1 MAMNSSIRI
10 GSTPQDSPATIT
22 VEAKHNSRR
31 SWVIICAI
39 VLVFAS
45 LVTYRIISRLRT
57 SATVRAETT
66 QMSASSVSVVTSE
79 RSAALQEI
87 VLPGNVQPFTS
98 APIYARTNGY
108 LKAWYAD
115 IGAHVK
121 KGQLLAVIETPE
133 VDQQLQQSR
142 SNLAT
147 SVANLRLSEITKNR
161 YQGLLATHAVAQQD
175 VDNALGTY
183 NANKSVVEA
192 NQANVK
198 QLETLQSFE
207 RIYAP
212 FDGIITARNTD
223 VGQLINSGNS
233 GNVNA
238 DLFHISQPGK
248 LRVYVNVPEQYSQ
261 AAAPGLAA
269 QLTLAEFP
277 GRQFQGKL
285 VRTSESINY
294 ATRTLIAEIDVDNPS
309 GELLS
314 GAYAEVHLKVP
325 GQASSYVVPASAL
338 IFRSQG
344 LQVAVVKNGVAILTP
359 VIPGHDYG
367 EKIEIMSGLQAGDE
381 VITNPPD
388 SLLSGEKVQVVR
400 PAGQPNTVATG
411 SAS

>member
-1 MAMNSSIRI
+1 MTMESATQNNPLHQYP
-10 GSTPQDSPATIT
+10 GSDVAQTP
-22 VEAKHNSRR
+22 HRSRR
-31 SWVIICAI
+31 SWIIACAI
-39 VLVFAS
+39 FLVFAGIFA
-45 LVTYRIISRLRT
+45 YGIISRFRHA
-57 SATVRAETT
+57 ATVRGETT
-66 QMSASSVSVVTSE
+66 QMSVPSVSVATPE
-79 RSAALQEI
+79 RSAPLQEI
-87 VLPGNVQPFTS
+87 VLPGNAQPFTS

-108 LKAWYAD
+108 LKTWYAD

-147 SVANLRLSEITKNR
+147 SEANLKLSEITKNR

-175 VDNALGTY
+175 VDNAVGTY
-183 NANKSVVEA
+183 NANKSIVEA

-207 RIYAP
+207 KIYAP

-223 VGQLINSGNS
+223 VGQLISAGNS
-233 GNVNA
+233 GSVKT

-261 AAAPGLAA
+261 AATPGLTAD
-269 QLTLAEFP
+269 LSLAEFP
-277 GRQFQGKL
+277 GRQFRGKL

-294 ATRTLIAEIDVDNPS
+294 ATRTLIAEIEVDNPS

-314 GAYAEVHLKVP
+314 GAYTEVHLKVS
-325 GQASSYVVPASAL
+325 GQTSAYMVPVSAL

-344 LQVAVVKNGVAILTP
+344 LQIAVVKDGSAVLTQ
-359 VIPGHDYG
+359 VKPGHDFG
-367 EKIEIMSGLQAGDE
+367 EKIEIVSGLQGNDT
-381 VITNPPD
+381 VIINPPD
-388 SLLSGEKVQVVR
+388 SIVSGQKVQVVQ
-400 PAGQPNTVATG
+400 PAATASATRTVGAE
-411 SAS
+411 

>member
-1 MAMNSSIRI
+1 MPMESATQDNALHQYP
-10 GSTPQDSPATIT
+10 GSDVATTPFR
-22 VEAKHNSRR
+22 SRR
-31 SWVIICAI
+31 SWIVAGAI
-39 VLVFAS
+39 LLVFAGI
-45 LVTYRIISRLRT
+45 LAYGIFSRLRH
-57 SATVRAETT
+57 AVTVRAETT
-66 QMSASSVSVVTSE
+66 QMSLPSVAIATPE
-79 RSAALQEI
+79 GSAPLQEI

-108 LKAWYAD
+108 LKTWYAD

-147 SVANLRLSEITKNR
+147 SEANLALSEITKTR

-175 VDNALGTY
+175 VDNAVGTY
-183 NANKSVVEA
+183 NANKSIVDA

-207 RIYAP
+207 KVYAP

-223 VGQLINSGNS
+223 VGQLISAGNS
-233 GNVNA
+233 GNVNT

-261 AAAPGLAA
+261 AATPGLTAD
-269 QLTLAEFP
+269 LTLAEFP

-285 VRTSESINY
+285 VRTSDSINY
-294 ATRTLIAEIDVDNPS
+294 PTRTLIAEIDVDNPT

-314 GAYAEVHLKVP
+314 GAYAEVHLKIP
-325 GQASSYVVPASAL
+325 GQASSYLVPVSAL

-344 LQVAVVKNGVAILTP
+344 LQVAVVKNGSAVLTP
-359 VIPGHDYG
+359 VTPGHDFG
-367 EKIEIMSGLQAGDE
+367 EKIEIVSGLHAEDT
-381 VITNPPD
+381 VIVNPPD
-388 SLLSGEKVQVVR
+388 SLVSGQKVQVVQL
-400 PAGQPNTVATG
+400 AATTATG
-411 SAS
+411 GAS